1 MPQGSILGPL
11 LFLVYLPTGISHS
24 TLLLFADDA
33 ECLKPIAGP
42 DDPPLLQNDLD
53 TLSSWLKEWNLF
65 FNNSKCFLV
74 RLCPNLT
81 SSQSLSDSYTIDNY
95 SIQRCDHHKD
105 LGIILSSDLSWS
117 LHIQG
122 ITAKAYQALGL
133 LRRTF
138 SQVIS

>member
-11 LFLVYLPTGISHS
+11 LFLIYINDFPTGISHS

-33 ECLKPIAGP
+33 KYPKPIADP

-53 TLSSWLKEWNLF
+53 TLSFWSKEWNLF

-74 RLCPNLT
+74 RFCPNLT
-81 SSQSLSDSYTIDNY
+81 SSQSLPDSYTIDNY

-117 LHIQG
+117 LHIQD

-133 LRRTF
+133 LRRTLKF
-138 SQVIS
+138 